1 MSHLADDSATT
12 TVSGWRRTLT
22 GQGRFATAAVLGLG
36 IALVALVD
44 PHTGGRYPTCP
55 FHAVTGLWC
64 PGCGGLR
71 AVHDLTHGHLTL
83 ALHENVLVVLLG
95 PSLAVWWLIAR
106 LRRSDDRRVT
116 LLLSAR
122 GTLAVAVL
130 LAVFTLVR
138 YLPVGTGLAP

>member
-1 MSHLADDSATT
+1 MSELVDDTATT
-12 TVSGWRRTLT
+12 PSRWRRTLT
-22 GQGRFATAAVLGLG
+22 GQGRFATSAVLGLG
-36 IALVALVD
+36 VALVALVD

-55 FHAVTGLWC
+55 FHAITGLWC

-71 AVHDLTHGHLTL
+71 AVHDLTHGHLTV

-106 LRRSDDRRVT
+106 LRRTDDRPVR

-122 GTLAVAVL
+122 GTLAVALL

-138 YLPVGTGLAP
+138 NLPFGTPLAP

>member
-1 MSHLADDSATT
+1 MSQLAGGTATT
-12 TVSGWRRTLT
+12 TSSGWRRTLT
-22 GQGRFATAAVLGLG
+22 GQARFATAAVLGLG
-36 IALVALVD
+36 VALVALVD

-95 PSLAVWWLIAR
+95 PALAVWWLIAR
-106 LRRSDDRRVT
+106 LRRSDGRRVT
-116 LLLSAR
+116 LVLSAR
-122 GTLAVAVL
+122 GTLGVALL

-138 YLPVGTGLAP
+138 NLPFGAALAP

>member
-1 MSHLADDSATT
+1 
-12 TVSGWRRTLT
+12 
-22 GQGRFATAAVLGLG
+22 VLGFG
-36 IALVALVD
+36 VALVALID

-55 FHAVTGLWC
+55 FHAITGLWC

-71 AVHDLTHGHLTL
+71 AVHDLTHGDLTL

-95 PSLAVWWLIAR
+95 PSLVVWWLIAR
-106 LRRSDDRRVT
+106 LRRTDDRRVT

-138 YLPVGTGLAP
+138 NLPLGTTLAP